1 MRINKLVR
9 VSRRVSRVSIRQN
22 TGGTLP
28 KSVQR
33 GTVKYLPFMFES
45 IQSGSVDLKSFENAT
60 IEVIMC
66 DILTVSLNVA
76 IVLCNNEIKNM
87 SRDDSSVI
95 NPKGEKNDG
104 LCGSPVRTADN

>member
-1 MRINKLVR
+1 MRVNKLVR
-9 VSRRVSRVSIRQN
+9 ISRRVSRVSIRQS
-22 TGGTLP
+22 TGGSLP

-66 DILTVSLNVA
+66 DILTVGLNVA
-76 IVLCNNEIKNM
+76 LVLWNNEIKNM
-87 SRDDSSVI
+87 SKRESSDDNPSS
-95 NPKGEKNDG
+95 K
-104 LCGSPVRTADN
+104 